1 MPNSERTWSDFQYD
15 VSKKQLEALLAI
27 ALAKDTPLETLLV
40 EAIDQYIEREKK
52 R

>member
-1 MPNSERTWSDFQYD
+1 MPNSERIWSDFQYD

-27 ALAKDTPLETLLV
+27 ALAKDQALETVLV

-52 R
+52 